1 MKVQIKIA
9 GLIEQSIKKAQKTQ
23 KLPPV
28 DVSPPEVD
36 RPGRIDHGDFAC
48 ALPLRLA
55 KIMKMSPIKIAE
67 IIIDEMQSDSMFERV
82 WVEPPGFINFSLT
95 DAWLTNQVDQIR
107 LEEQLYGNSSVGDGK
122 KVQVE
127 FVSVNPTGPIHVG
140 HARGAVFGSAL
151 ANVLEAAGY
160 QICREYYVNDS
171 GNQIENF
178 SRSILARY
186 LQSFGKDFAFPED
199 GYKGNYMMDIA
210 EELKEQESDRFLNI
224 DEDAAASELGVLA
237 MKKVLDQ
244 IKLDMQDLR
253 VTYDE
258 WFHESSLYDSGQ
270 YQQAMDLLKT
280 GGYLDERDG
289 ALWFSSAGLNE
300 DDEQGKVF
308 VRSNGSPTYFAADVA
323 YHYNKFKIRDF
334 YKVINIWGADHQ
346 GQVPFMKSMA
356 GALGVETDR
365 LTLLLYQLVTLKRG
379 GEVIRVSKRSGDI
392 VTLREL
398 VDDVGVDACRFFFL
412 SRSPDSQM
420 EFDIDLATKQSAE
433 NPVYYVQYAYARIV
447 GIMKTAKTHSLDYIS
462 ADTSILVHASEL
474 TLIRKMLL
482 FPELIEHMAES
493 LEPHHLPHYAVELAT
508 EFQRFYEQCRVVSN
522 VPAERAMSQA
532 RLKLVDSVR
541 IVLLRCL
548 NLMSMSA
555 PEEM

>member
-1 MKVQIKIA
+1 MNVQFKIA
-9 GLIEQSIKKAQKTQ
+9 GLIEQSIKKAQETQ
-23 KLPPV
+23 KLPKV
-28 DVSPPEVD
+28 DVSAPEVD

-55 KIMKMSPIKIAE
+55 KIMKMSPTKIAE
-67 IIIDEMQSDSMFERV
+67 TIVGEMPLDPIFERV
-82 WVEPPGFINFSLT
+82 WVESPGFINFALT
-95 DAWLTNQVDQIR
+95 NAWLTSQVDLIRVDEQI
-107 LEEQLYGNSSVGDGK
+107 YGNSSIGDGK

-160 QICREYYVNDS
+160 RVCREYYVNDS
-171 GNQIENF
+171 GNQIEKF
-178 SRSILARY
+178 SKSILARY
-186 LQSFGKDFAFPED
+186 LQLFGKDVAFPED
-199 GYKGNYMMDIA
+199 GYKGNYMLDIA
-210 EELKEQESDRFLNI
+210 DELKQQESDIFLNI
-224 DEDAAASELGVLA
+224 NEDDAASALGELA

-244 IKLDMQDLR
+244 IKLDMEDLR

-258 WFHESSLYDSGQ
+258 WFHESSLYASGQ

-280 GGYLDERDG
+280 GGYLDEREG
-289 ALWFSSAGLNE
+289 ALWFNNDGTNG

-323 YHYNKFKIRDF
+323 YHFNKFKIRGF
-334 YKVINIWGADHQ
+334 HKVINIWGADHQ

-356 GALGVETDR
+356 EALGVETDR

-433 NPVYYVQYAYARIV
+433 NPVYYVQYAYARIL
-447 GIMKTAKTHSLDYIS
+447 GIMKTARNQSLDYIS
-462 ADTSILVHASEL
+462 ADTSLLVHPAEV

-482 FPELIEHMAES
+482 FPELIEYMAEA

-522 VPAERAMSQA
+522 LSKEREMSQA

-541 IVLLRCL
+541 VILLRCL